1 MDKKQWYYRKEVG
14 KLPYYTAKPRKMR
27 LHHVAGDDG
36 SRPPSPDELIEG
48 LKKYPESYVDDCGLV
63 LVQYDAKDTS
73 ETPVD
78 LPPGYYAYAAS
89 DGSDDYPERLIPTTV
104 RGDAMV
110 KTEKVYAPLVAEVR
124 AFLEAEELYHETGLW
139 KFGALLY
146 GPPGTG
152 KTTIIRNLIKEEI
165 PAESIVIFFETMPS
179 SNFLMQL
186 KAAESDRLKV
196 FVFEEF
202 VSVLHNVSMER
213 VLDFL
218 DGEKSMDKSLVI
230 ATTNYPEKLPANIAD
245 RPSRF
250 DYRVKIGNPD
260 KATRESLMNLYLKRQ
275 PTDEESKSLDRAS
288 AATIREACLLSRR
301 RKLTVPEAAKT
312 LKDFSELAK
321 KDFAE
326 TKPMG
331 LGSRYDDED

>member
-1 MDKKQWYYRKEVG
+1 MDKKQWYFRKEVG
-14 KLPYYTAKPRKMR
+14 KLPYYTAKPRKLR
-27 LHHVAGDDG
+27 LHHVAGDG
-36 SRPPSPDELIEG
+36 SKPPTPDELIAG
-48 LKKYPESYVDDCGLV
+48 LKQYPESYVDDCGLV
-63 LVQYDAKDTS
+63 LVQYDTKDT
-73 ETPVD
+73 EEVPVD
-78 LPPGYYAYAAS
+78 LPPGYYAYAP
-89 DGSDDYPERLIPTTV
+89 GEHSDDYPERLIPTTV
-104 RGDAMV
+104 RADKMV
-110 KTEKVYAPLVAEVR
+110 KTDKVYAPLVAEVR
-124 AFLEAEELYHETGLW
+124 AFLENEELYHETGLW

-152 KTTIIRNLIKEEI
+152 KTTIIRSLIKEEI
-165 PAESIVIFFETMPS
+165 PEDAIVIFFESMPS

-186 KAAESDRLKV
+186 KASESDRLKV

-202 VSVLHNVSMER
+202 VSILVNVSMER

-230 ATTNYPEKLPANIAD
+230 ATTNYPERLPANIAD

-260 KATRESLMNLYLKRQ
+260 KDTRAQLMNLYLNRM
-275 PTDEESKSLDRAS
+275 PDDEELKSLDRAS

-301 RKLTVPEAAKT
+301 RKLTVPAAAKT

-331 LGSRYDDED
+331 LGSRYDEED